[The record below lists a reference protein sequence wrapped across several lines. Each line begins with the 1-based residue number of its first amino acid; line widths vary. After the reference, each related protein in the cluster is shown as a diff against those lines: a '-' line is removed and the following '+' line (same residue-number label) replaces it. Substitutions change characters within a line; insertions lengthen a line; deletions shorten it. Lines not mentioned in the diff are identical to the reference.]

1 MEINI
6 DAGSFYISSRSEHL
20 SIRNLGSA
28 SLPIEIYDEI
38 LPRSRLLM
46 LDGNGYVS
54 MTYLQLNMSVS
65 SICPT
70 TTFVSMSGAFT
81 PSTFSDDWATLHFV
95 TPEDGCS
102 VPDYPLQI
110 ENKIAVLMRGG
121 CSFYEKISLMQE
133 LDASA
138 VVVVNIF
145 EPFNLFSMG
154 HDSTGRES
162 VLPAVMIQGGRYEEL
177 YLCYLS
183 HLQETGSELQA
194 KIVHVQS
201 HISDA
206 VNSISGSLEEFVY
219 ESLSGARFQVRK
231 EGKVHHLSVL

>member
-1 MEINI
+1 VEINV
-6 DAGSFYISSRSEHL
+6 DAGSFYVSSGREHL
-20 SIRNLGSA
+20 SIRNLGS

-38 LPRSRLLM
+38 LPRSRM
-46 LDGNGYVS
+46 LVLDESGQVS
-54 MTYLQLNMSVS
+54 ATYLKLNMSES
-65 SICPT
+65 SLCPST
-70 TTFVSMSGAFT
+70 IFATMTGSFT
-81 PSTFSDDWATLHFV
+81 PTSFPEDWSTLHFV

-110 ENKIAVLMRGG
+110 ENTIAVLMRGG

-138 VVVVNIF
+138 VVMVNIF
-145 EPFNLFSMG
+145 EPFNLFSMA

-162 VLPAVMIQGGRYEEL
+162 MLPAVMMQGGRWEEL
-177 YLCYLS
+177 NLCYLS
-183 HLQETGSELQA
+183 HLQETGEQLKA
-194 KIVHVQS
+194 KIVHLKS
-201 HISDA
+201 HISEEG
-206 VNSISGSLEEFVY
+206 NSISGSLDEFVY